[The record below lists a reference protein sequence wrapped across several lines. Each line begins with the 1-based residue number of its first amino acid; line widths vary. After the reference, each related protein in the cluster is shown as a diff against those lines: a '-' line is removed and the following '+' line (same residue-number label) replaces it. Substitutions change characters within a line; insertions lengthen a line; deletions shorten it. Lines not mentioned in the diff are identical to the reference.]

1 MRALFVA
8 LRVRA
13 PKNDVL
19 GFLMEA
25 RLGIILFLHGF
36 LDLGLKIFFDLE
48 ACGLG
53 SEVISA
59 A

>member
-19 GFLMEA
+19 GFLEA